1 MSSAAPT
8 HAWLNPP
15 GNGSHGPPARR
26 PPGPLAPPPG
36 TALCG
41 RPAAHITLRAPSHA
55 SPSAA
60 RIDPAAAET
69 PRRRD
74 AAPAHPPSPLPAR
87 LARSLFTL
95 SLTVCP
101 VKTLPWSRV
110 PTTANPLS
118 SLPPLRLR
126 APVVMATPPRVLEL
140 EIGDR
145 SSRIR
150 VSEDPGTRRD
160 CLHRAPKQPRNCAP
174 GALGSPG
181 RCQPRAYPRRE
192 DNYSFYSSTGMLA
205 WRKRTGNPALNACN
219 FPMESVFDVA
229 RTGRWGAIPSRE
241 GYLETKEGLFP
252 LHP

>member
-1 MSSAAPT
+1 MARPLAALRDPSLLLPALLSAAARPLT
-8 HAWLNPP
+8 
-15 GNGSHGPPARR
+15 SHSV
-26 PPGPLAPPPG
+26 
-36 TALCG
+36 
-41 RPAAHITLRAPSHA
+41 LRATPPRAQRA
-55 SPSAA
+55 STP
-60 RIDPAAAET
+60 RP

>member
-8 HAWLNPP
+8 HAWLSPP

-55 SPSAA
+55 SPSERSAQ
-60 RIDPAAAET
+60 R
-69 PRRRD
+69 PRGRRD
-74 AAPAHPPSPLPAR
+74 AETLRPRIHRPRCLPAS
-87 LARSLFTL
+87 LARSLALYSF
-95 SLTVCP
+95 TVCP

-126 APVVMATPPRVLEL
+126 APVVMATPPRALEL
-140 EIGDR
+140 GIGDR

-150 VSEDPGTRRD
+150 VSEDPGTCRG

-181 RCQPRAYPRRE
+181 RCQPRA
-192 DNYSFYSSTGMLA
+192 
-205 WRKRTGNPALNACN
+205 
-219 FPMESVFDVA
+219 
-229 RTGRWGAIPSRE
+229 
-241 GYLETKEGLFP
+241 
-252 LHP
+252 